1 MHKLCRTEQLLL
13 GELDLADPL
22 KGVTFPKQKK
32 LVKTVD
38 SLSQVPLASNPLLNW
53 PKRGQRLAVA
63 SS

>member
-13 GELDLADPL
+13 GKLDLADPL

-38 SLSQVPLASNPLLNW
+38 SLSQVPLCIKPLAE
-53 PKRGQRLAVA
+53 LA
-63 SS
+63 